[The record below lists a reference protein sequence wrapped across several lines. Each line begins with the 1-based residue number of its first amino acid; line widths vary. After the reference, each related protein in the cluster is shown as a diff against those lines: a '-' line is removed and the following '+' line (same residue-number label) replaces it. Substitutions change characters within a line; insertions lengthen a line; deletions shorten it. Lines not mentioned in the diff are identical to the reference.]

1 MDNPKTYILAF
12 VSAIVLLCLA
22 LWLTSSEEKQL
33 ITAEVISNTLTQSLD
48 GQRRYL
54 TVESDVL
61 GLKRVAVPT
70 NVQCSE
76 GAIVTFSQATDSSLR
91 ATAHVYKL
99 RMSLSCSRPNIPYY
113 CEETKDDASTD
124 HNR

>member
-12 VSAIVLLCLA
+12 VSAIVLLYLA

-54 TVESDVL
+54 TVESEVL

-76 GAIVTFSQATDSSLR
+76 GAIVTFSQATDSLFEQPL
-91 ATAHVYKL
+91 TFI
-99 RMSLSCSRPNIPYY
+99 N
-113 CEETKDDASTD
+113 CE
-124 HNR
+124 

>member
-76 GAIVTFSQATDSSLR
+76 CAIVTFSQATDSLFEQPL
-91 ATAHVYKL
+91 TFI
-99 RMSLSCSRPNIPYY
+99 N
-113 CEETKDDASTD
+113 CE
-124 HNR
+124 